1 MVNKRFMNKSMASAI
16 SGIIFSSPILA
27 NTNAMETSK
36 VEGVIKTT
44 IETNREENQSIII
57 ERGGVLTEDDFC
69 EIYNIYETN
78 LSKGIELTD
87 NEILTLL
94 VKKINDKENQPSTYA
109 YNILGKNATKEELLL
124 VVKYPTQSV
133 KIFNNSSTASNTA
146 SSLYKAETL
155 YLGNGDAFRHA
166 YWNALNVKSVG
177 ADIAKAFANAHESET
192 PEGNDKTMDLRNNTV
207 GRNIG
212 RIYSNSSNATIKNKV
227 IEAVNQGRLYRLYN
241 NNIKGKLINRFLRE
255 KIKMKKRS
263 IVIIVIIAIISFTA
277 ANMLNGNR
285 VTLIINNETSKNID
299 YLKLNYTGLKKD
311 IDIPVIKSNDN
322 IKYKV
327 DIDNDFRE
335 GSMNIYY
342 VDANNKKV
350 KFIVVGY
357 FEKGYKDTINVSIK
371 EINDEI
377 EITTN

>member
-78 LSKGIELTD
+78 LAKGIELTD

-94 VKKINDKENQPSTYA
+94 VKKINDKENQPSTYD

-124 VVKYPTQSV
+124 VAKYPTQSV

-241 NNIKGKLINRFLRE
+241 NNIKGKLI
-255 KIKMKKRS
+255 
-263 IVIIVIIAIISFTA
+263 
-277 ANMLNGNR
+277 
-285 VTLIINNETSKNID
+285 
-299 YLKLNYTGLKKD
+299 
-311 IDIPVIKSNDN
+311 
-322 IKYKV
+322 
-327 DIDNDFRE
+327 
-335 GSMNIYY
+335 
-342 VDANNKKV
+342 
-350 KFIVVGY
+350 
-357 FEKGYKDTINVSIK
+357 
-371 EINDEI
+371 
-377 EITTN
+377 TTDSSGRK

>member
-1 MVNKRFMNKSMASAI
+1 MVNKRFMNKSMASVI

-57 ERGGVLTEDDFC
+57 ERGGVLTEYDFC

-78 LSKGIELTD
+78 LAKGIELTD

-124 VVKYPTQSV
+124 VAKYPTQSV

-166 YWNALNVKSVG
+166 YWNALNLKSVG

-241 NNIKGKLINRFLRE
+241 NNIKEKLI
-255 KIKMKKRS
+255 
-263 IVIIVIIAIISFTA
+263 
-277 ANMLNGNR
+277 
-285 VTLIINNETSKNID
+285 
-299 YLKLNYTGLKKD
+299 
-311 IDIPVIKSNDN
+311 
-322 IKYKV
+322 
-327 DIDNDFRE
+327 
-335 GSMNIYY
+335 
-342 VDANNKKV
+342 
-350 KFIVVGY
+350 
-357 FEKGYKDTINVSIK
+357 
-371 EINDEI
+371 
-377 EITTN
+377 TTDS

>member
-94 VKKINDKENQPSTYA
+94 VKKINDKENQPSTYD

-124 VVKYPTQSV
+124 VAKYPTQSV

-166 YWNALNVKSVG
+166 YWNALNLKSVG

-227 IEAVNQGRLYRLYN
+227 IEAVNQDRLYRLYN
-241 NNIKGKLINRFLRE
+241 NNIKGKLI
-255 KIKMKKRS
+255 
-263 IVIIVIIAIISFTA
+263 
-277 ANMLNGNR
+277 
-285 VTLIINNETSKNID
+285 
-299 YLKLNYTGLKKD
+299 
-311 IDIPVIKSNDN
+311 
-322 IKYKV
+322 
-327 DIDNDFRE
+327 
-335 GSMNIYY
+335 
-342 VDANNKKV
+342 
-350 KFIVVGY
+350 
-357 FEKGYKDTINVSIK
+357 
-371 EINDEI
+371 
-377 EITTN
+377 TTDS

>member
-78 LSKGIELTD
+78 LAKGIELTD

-94 VKKINDKENQPSTYA
+94 VKKINDKENQPSTYD

-124 VVKYPTQSV
+124 VAKYPTQSV

-166 YWNALNVKSVG
+166 YWNALNLKSVG

-241 NNIKGKLINRFLRE
+241 NNIKEKLI
-255 KIKMKKRS
+255 
-263 IVIIVIIAIISFTA
+263 
-277 ANMLNGNR
+277 
-285 VTLIINNETSKNID
+285 
-299 YLKLNYTGLKKD
+299 
-311 IDIPVIKSNDN
+311 
-322 IKYKV
+322 
-327 DIDNDFRE
+327 
-335 GSMNIYY
+335 
-342 VDANNKKV
+342 
-350 KFIVVGY
+350 
-357 FEKGYKDTINVSIK
+357 
-371 EINDEI
+371 
-377 EITTN
+377 TTDS

>member
-1 MVNKRFMNKSMASAI
+1 MVNKRFMNKTIASAI

-241 NNIKGKLINRFLRE
+241 NNIKEKLI
-255 KIKMKKRS
+255 
-263 IVIIVIIAIISFTA
+263 
-277 ANMLNGNR
+277 
-285 VTLIINNETSKNID
+285 
-299 YLKLNYTGLKKD
+299 
-311 IDIPVIKSNDN
+311 
-322 IKYKV
+322 
-327 DIDNDFRE
+327 
-335 GSMNIYY
+335 
-342 VDANNKKV
+342 
-350 KFIVVGY
+350 
-357 FEKGYKDTINVSIK
+357 
-371 EINDEI
+371 
-377 EITTN
+377 TTDS

>member
-78 LSKGIELTD
+78 LAKGIELTD

-241 NNIKGKLINRFLRE
+241 NNIKGKLI
-255 KIKMKKRS
+255 
-263 IVIIVIIAIISFTA
+263 T
-277 ANMLNGNR
+277 
-285 VTLIINNETSKNID
+285 TD
-299 YLKLNYTGLKKD
+299 YSGRK
-311 IDIPVIKSNDN
+311 
-322 IKYKV
+322 
-327 DIDNDFRE
+327 
-335 GSMNIYY
+335 
-342 VDANNKKV
+342 
-350 KFIVVGY
+350 
-357 FEKGYKDTINVSIK
+357 
-371 EINDEI
+371 
-377 EITTN
+377 

>member
-109 YNILGKNATKEELLL
+109 YNLLGKNATKEELLL

-207 GRNIG
+207 CRNIG

-241 NNIKGKLINRFLRE
+241 NNIKEKLI
-255 KIKMKKRS
+255 
-263 IVIIVIIAIISFTA
+263 
-277 ANMLNGNR
+277 
-285 VTLIINNETSKNID
+285 
-299 YLKLNYTGLKKD
+299 
-311 IDIPVIKSNDN
+311 
-322 IKYKV
+322 
-327 DIDNDFRE
+327 
-335 GSMNIYY
+335 
-342 VDANNKKV
+342 
-350 KFIVVGY
+350 
-357 FEKGYKDTINVSIK
+357 
-371 EINDEI
+371 
-377 EITTN
+377 TTDS

>member
-94 VKKINDKENQPSTYA
+94 VKKINDKENQPSTYD

-124 VVKYPTQSV
+124 VAKYPTQSV

-166 YWNALNVKSVG
+166 YWNALNLKSVG

-241 NNIKGKLINRFLRE
+241 NNIKGKLI
-255 KIKMKKRS
+255 
-263 IVIIVIIAIISFTA
+263 
-277 ANMLNGNR
+277 
-285 VTLIINNETSKNID
+285 
-299 YLKLNYTGLKKD
+299 
-311 IDIPVIKSNDN
+311 
-322 IKYKV
+322 
-327 DIDNDFRE
+327 
-335 GSMNIYY
+335 
-342 VDANNKKV
+342 
-350 KFIVVGY
+350 
-357 FEKGYKDTINVSIK
+357 
-371 EINDEI
+371 
-377 EITTN
+377 TTDS

>member
-1 MVNKRFMNKSMASAI
+1 MVNKRFMNKTIASAI

-94 VKKINDKENQPSTYA
+94 VKKINDKENQPSTYD

-124 VVKYPTQSV
+124 VAKYPTQSV

-241 NNIKGKLINRFLRE
+241 NNIKEKLI
-255 KIKMKKRS
+255 
-263 IVIIVIIAIISFTA
+263 
-277 ANMLNGNR
+277 
-285 VTLIINNETSKNID
+285 
-299 YLKLNYTGLKKD
+299 
-311 IDIPVIKSNDN
+311 
-322 IKYKV
+322 
-327 DIDNDFRE
+327 
-335 GSMNIYY
+335 
-342 VDANNKKV
+342 
-350 KFIVVGY
+350 
-357 FEKGYKDTINVSIK
+357 
-371 EINDEI
+371 
-377 EITTN
+377 TTDS

>member
-1 MVNKRFMNKSMASAI
+1 MNKSMASAI

-57 ERGGVLTEDDFC
+57 ERGGVLTEYDFC

-78 LSKGIELTD
+78 LAKGIQLTD

-94 VKKINDKENQPSTYA
+94 VKKINDKENQPSTYD

-124 VVKYPTQSV
+124 VAKYPTQSV

-166 YWNALNVKSVG
+166 YWNALNLKSVG

-241 NNIKGKLINRFLRE
+241 NNIKEKLI
-255 KIKMKKRS
+255 
-263 IVIIVIIAIISFTA
+263 
-277 ANMLNGNR
+277 
-285 VTLIINNETSKNID
+285 
-299 YLKLNYTGLKKD
+299 
-311 IDIPVIKSNDN
+311 
-322 IKYKV
+322 
-327 DIDNDFRE
+327 
-335 GSMNIYY
+335 
-342 VDANNKKV
+342 
-350 KFIVVGY
+350 
-357 FEKGYKDTINVSIK
+357 
-371 EINDEI
+371 
-377 EITTN
+377 TTDS

>member
-1 MVNKRFMNKSMASAI
+1 MNKAMASAI

-109 YNILGKNATKEELLL
+109 YNLLGKNATKEELLL
-124 VVKYPTQSV
+124 VAKYPTQSV

-241 NNIKGKLINRFLRE
+241 NNIKGKLI
-255 KIKMKKRS
+255 
-263 IVIIVIIAIISFTA
+263 
-277 ANMLNGNR
+277 
-285 VTLIINNETSKNID
+285 
-299 YLKLNYTGLKKD
+299 
-311 IDIPVIKSNDN
+311 
-322 IKYKV
+322 
-327 DIDNDFRE
+327 
-335 GSMNIYY
+335 
-342 VDANNKKV
+342 
-350 KFIVVGY
+350 
-357 FEKGYKDTINVSIK
+357 
-371 EINDEI
+371 
-377 EITTN
+377 TTDSSGRK

>member
-94 VKKINDKENQPSTYA
+94 VKKINDKENQPSTYD

-124 VVKYPTQSV
+124 VAKYPTQSV

-166 YWNALNVKSVG
+166 YWNALNLKSVG

-241 NNIKGKLINRFLRE
+241 NNIKGKLI
-255 KIKMKKRS
+255 
-263 IVIIVIIAIISFTA
+263 
-277 ANMLNGNR
+277 
-285 VTLIINNETSKNID
+285 
-299 YLKLNYTGLKKD
+299 
-311 IDIPVIKSNDN
+311 
-322 IKYKV
+322 
-327 DIDNDFRE
+327 
-335 GSMNIYY
+335 
-342 VDANNKKV
+342 
-350 KFIVVGY
+350 
-357 FEKGYKDTINVSIK
+357 
-371 EINDEI
+371 
-377 EITTN
+377 TTDSSGRK

>member
-241 NNIKGKLINRFLRE
+241 NNIKEKLI
-255 KIKMKKRS
+255 
-263 IVIIVIIAIISFTA
+263 
-277 ANMLNGNR
+277 
-285 VTLIINNETSKNID
+285 TSD
-299 YLKLNYTGLKKD
+299 
-311 IDIPVIKSNDN
+311 S
-322 IKYKV
+322 
-327 DIDNDFRE
+327 
-335 GSMNIYY
+335 
-342 VDANNKKV
+342 
-350 KFIVVGY
+350 
-357 FEKGYKDTINVSIK
+357 
-371 EINDEI
+371 
-377 EITTN
+377 

>member
-1 MVNKRFMNKSMASAI
+1 MVNKRFMNKTIASAI

-78 LSKGIELTD
+78 LAKGIELTD

-124 VVKYPTQSV
+124 VAKYPTQSV

-241 NNIKGKLINRFLRE
+241 NNIKGKLI
-255 KIKMKKRS
+255 
-263 IVIIVIIAIISFTA
+263 
-277 ANMLNGNR
+277 
-285 VTLIINNETSKNID
+285 
-299 YLKLNYTGLKKD
+299 
-311 IDIPVIKSNDN
+311 
-322 IKYKV
+322 
-327 DIDNDFRE
+327 
-335 GSMNIYY
+335 
-342 VDANNKKV
+342 
-350 KFIVVGY
+350 
-357 FEKGYKDTINVSIK
+357 
-371 EINDEI
+371 
-377 EITTN
+377 TTDSSGRK

>member
-1 MVNKRFMNKSMASAI
+1 MNKAMASAI

-57 ERGGVLTEDDFC
+57 ERGGVLTEYDFC

-78 LSKGIELTD
+78 LAKGIELTD

-124 VVKYPTQSV
+124 VAKYPTQSV

-241 NNIKGKLINRFLRE
+241 NNIKGKLI
-255 KIKMKKRS
+255 
-263 IVIIVIIAIISFTA
+263 
-277 ANMLNGNR
+277 
-285 VTLIINNETSKNID
+285 
-299 YLKLNYTGLKKD
+299 
-311 IDIPVIKSNDN
+311 
-322 IKYKV
+322 
-327 DIDNDFRE
+327 
-335 GSMNIYY
+335 
-342 VDANNKKV
+342 
-350 KFIVVGY
+350 
-357 FEKGYKDTINVSIK
+357 
-371 EINDEI
+371 
-377 EITTN
+377 TTDSSGRK

>member
-44 IETNREENQSIII
+44 IETNREENQ
-57 ERGGVLTEDDFC
+57 
-69 EIYNIYETN
+69 
-78 LSKGIELTD
+78 
-87 NEILTLL
+87 
-94 VKKINDKENQPSTYA
+94 PSTYA

-124 VVKYPTQSV
+124 VAKYPTQSV

-241 NNIKGKLINRFLRE
+241 NNIKGKLI
-255 KIKMKKRS
+255 
-263 IVIIVIIAIISFTA
+263 
-277 ANMLNGNR
+277 
-285 VTLIINNETSKNID
+285 
-299 YLKLNYTGLKKD
+299 
-311 IDIPVIKSNDN
+311 
-322 IKYKV
+322 
-327 DIDNDFRE
+327 
-335 GSMNIYY
+335 
-342 VDANNKKV
+342 
-350 KFIVVGY
+350 
-357 FEKGYKDTINVSIK
+357 
-371 EINDEI
+371 
-377 EITTN
+377 TTDS

>member
-1 MVNKRFMNKSMASAI
+1 MNKAMASAI
-16 SGIIFSSPILA
+16 SGIIFSSSILA

-57 ERGGVLTEDDFC
+57 ERGGVLTEYDFC

-78 LSKGIELTD
+78 LAKGIQLTD

-109 YNILGKNATKEELLL
+109 YNLLGKNATKEELLL
-124 VVKYPTQSV
+124 VAKYPTQSV

-241 NNIKGKLINRFLRE
+241 NNIKGKLI
-255 KIKMKKRS
+255 
-263 IVIIVIIAIISFTA
+263 
-277 ANMLNGNR
+277 
-285 VTLIINNETSKNID
+285 
-299 YLKLNYTGLKKD
+299 
-311 IDIPVIKSNDN
+311 
-322 IKYKV
+322 
-327 DIDNDFRE
+327 
-335 GSMNIYY
+335 
-342 VDANNKKV
+342 
-350 KFIVVGY
+350 
-357 FEKGYKDTINVSIK
+357 
-371 EINDEI
+371 
-377 EITTN
+377 TTDSSGRK

>member
-1 MVNKRFMNKSMASAI
+1 MNKAMASAI

-57 ERGGVLTEDDFC
+57 ERGGVLTEYDFC

-78 LSKGIELTD
+78 LAKGIQLTD

-94 VKKINDKENQPSTYA
+94 VKKINDKENQPSTYD

-124 VVKYPTQSV
+124 VAKYPTQSV

-166 YWNALNVKSVG
+166 YWNALNLKSVG

-241 NNIKGKLINRFLRE
+241 NNIKEKLI
-255 KIKMKKRS
+255 
-263 IVIIVIIAIISFTA
+263 
-277 ANMLNGNR
+277 
-285 VTLIINNETSKNID
+285 
-299 YLKLNYTGLKKD
+299 
-311 IDIPVIKSNDN
+311 
-322 IKYKV
+322 
-327 DIDNDFRE
+327 
-335 GSMNIYY
+335 
-342 VDANNKKV
+342 
-350 KFIVVGY
+350 
-357 FEKGYKDTINVSIK
+357 
-371 EINDEI
+371 
-377 EITTN
+377 TTDS

>member
-1 MVNKRFMNKSMASAI
+1 MVNKRFMNKTIASAI

-78 LSKGIELTD
+78 LAKGIELTD

-166 YWNALNVKSVG
+166 YWNALNLKSVG

-241 NNIKGKLINRFLRE
+241 NNIKGKLI
-255 KIKMKKRS
+255 
-263 IVIIVIIAIISFTA
+263 
-277 ANMLNGNR
+277 
-285 VTLIINNETSKNID
+285 
-299 YLKLNYTGLKKD
+299 
-311 IDIPVIKSNDN
+311 
-322 IKYKV
+322 
-327 DIDNDFRE
+327 
-335 GSMNIYY
+335 
-342 VDANNKKV
+342 
-350 KFIVVGY
+350 
-357 FEKGYKDTINVSIK
+357 
-371 EINDEI
+371 
-377 EITTN
+377 TTDS

>member
-124 VVKYPTQSV
+124 VAKYPTQSV

-241 NNIKGKLINRFLRE
+241 NNIKGKLI
-255 KIKMKKRS
+255 
-263 IVIIVIIAIISFTA
+263 
-277 ANMLNGNR
+277 
-285 VTLIINNETSKNID
+285 
-299 YLKLNYTGLKKD
+299 
-311 IDIPVIKSNDN
+311 
-322 IKYKV
+322 
-327 DIDNDFRE
+327 
-335 GSMNIYY
+335 
-342 VDANNKKV
+342 
-350 KFIVVGY
+350 
-357 FEKGYKDTINVSIK
+357 
-371 EINDEI
+371 
-377 EITTN
+377 TTDSSGRK

>member
-1 MVNKRFMNKSMASAI
+1 MNKAMASAI

-94 VKKINDKENQPSTYA
+94 VKKINDKENQPSTYD

-124 VVKYPTQSV
+124 VAKYPTQSV

-166 YWNALNVKSVG
+166 YWNALNLKSVG

-241 NNIKGKLINRFLRE
+241 NNIKGKLI
-255 KIKMKKRS
+255 
-263 IVIIVIIAIISFTA
+263 
-277 ANMLNGNR
+277 
-285 VTLIINNETSKNID
+285 
-299 YLKLNYTGLKKD
+299 
-311 IDIPVIKSNDN
+311 
-322 IKYKV
+322 
-327 DIDNDFRE
+327 
-335 GSMNIYY
+335 
-342 VDANNKKV
+342 
-350 KFIVVGY
+350 
-357 FEKGYKDTINVSIK
+357 
-371 EINDEI
+371 
-377 EITTN
+377 TTDS

>member
-1 MVNKRFMNKSMASAI
+1 MVNKRFMNKFMASAI

-57 ERGGVLTEDDFC
+57 ERGWVLTEDDFC

-78 LSKGIELTD
+78 LAKGIELTD

-94 VKKINDKENQPSTYA
+94 VKKINDKEHQPSTYA

-124 VVKYPTQSV
+124 VAKYPTQSV

-241 NNIKGKLINRFLRE
+241 NNIKGKLI
-255 KIKMKKRS
+255 
-263 IVIIVIIAIISFTA
+263 T
-277 ANMLNGNR
+277 
-285 VTLIINNETSKNID
+285 TD
-299 YLKLNYTGLKKD
+299 YSGRK
-311 IDIPVIKSNDN
+311 
-322 IKYKV
+322 
-327 DIDNDFRE
+327 
-335 GSMNIYY
+335 
-342 VDANNKKV
+342 
-350 KFIVVGY
+350 
-357 FEKGYKDTINVSIK
+357 
-371 EINDEI
+371 
-377 EITTN
+377 

>member
-1 MVNKRFMNKSMASAI
+1 MASAI

-57 ERGGVLTEDDFC
+57 ERGGVLTEYDFC

-94 VKKINDKENQPSTYA
+94 VKKINDKENQPSTYD

-124 VVKYPTQSV
+124 VAKYPTQSV

-241 NNIKGKLINRFLRE
+241 NNIKEKLI
-255 KIKMKKRS
+255 
-263 IVIIVIIAIISFTA
+263 
-277 ANMLNGNR
+277 
-285 VTLIINNETSKNID
+285 
-299 YLKLNYTGLKKD
+299 
-311 IDIPVIKSNDN
+311 
-322 IKYKV
+322 
-327 DIDNDFRE
+327 
-335 GSMNIYY
+335 
-342 VDANNKKV
+342 
-350 KFIVVGY
+350 
-357 FEKGYKDTINVSIK
+357 
-371 EINDEI
+371 
-377 EITTN
+377 TTDS

>member
-1 MVNKRFMNKSMASAI
+1 MVNKRFMSKAMALAI
-16 SGIIFSSPILA
+16 CGIIFSSPILA
-27 NTNAMETSK
+27 STNAMETSK

-44 IETNREENQSIII
+44 TETNREENQSIII
-57 ERGGVLTEDDFC
+57 ERGEVLTEDDFC

-78 LSKGIELTD
+78 LAKGIELTD

-109 YNILGKNATKEELLL
+109 YNIFGKNATKEELLL
-124 VVKYPTQSV
+124 VAKYPTQSV
-133 KIFNNSSTASNTA
+133 KVFNNSSTASSTA

-241 NNIKGKLINRFLRE
+241 NNIKGKLIATDSSGR
-255 KIKMKKRS
+255 K
-263 IVIIVIIAIISFTA
+263 
-277 ANMLNGNR
+277 
-285 VTLIINNETSKNID
+285 
-299 YLKLNYTGLKKD
+299 
-311 IDIPVIKSNDN
+311 
-322 IKYKV
+322 
-327 DIDNDFRE
+327 
-335 GSMNIYY
+335 
-342 VDANNKKV
+342 
-350 KFIVVGY
+350 
-357 FEKGYKDTINVSIK
+357 
-371 EINDEI
+371 
-377 EITTN
+377 

>member
-94 VKKINDKENQPSTYA
+94 VKKINDKENQPSTYD

-166 YWNALNVKSVG
+166 YWNALNLKSVG

-241 NNIKGKLINRFLRE
+241 NNIKEKLI
-255 KIKMKKRS
+255 
-263 IVIIVIIAIISFTA
+263 
-277 ANMLNGNR
+277 
-285 VTLIINNETSKNID
+285 
-299 YLKLNYTGLKKD
+299 
-311 IDIPVIKSNDN
+311 
-322 IKYKV
+322 
-327 DIDNDFRE
+327 
-335 GSMNIYY
+335 
-342 VDANNKKV
+342 
-350 KFIVVGY
+350 
-357 FEKGYKDTINVSIK
+357 
-371 EINDEI
+371 
-377 EITTN
+377 TTDS

>member
-109 YNILGKNATKEELLL
+109 YNIFGKNATKEELLL
-124 VVKYPTQSV
+124 VAKYPTQSV
-133 KIFNNSSTASNTA
+133 KVFNNSSTASSTA

-241 NNIKGKLINRFLRE
+241 NNIKEKLI
-255 KIKMKKRS
+255 
-263 IVIIVIIAIISFTA
+263 
-277 ANMLNGNR
+277 
-285 VTLIINNETSKNID
+285 
-299 YLKLNYTGLKKD
+299 
-311 IDIPVIKSNDN
+311 
-322 IKYKV
+322 
-327 DIDNDFRE
+327 
-335 GSMNIYY
+335 
-342 VDANNKKV
+342 
-350 KFIVVGY
+350 
-357 FEKGYKDTINVSIK
+357 
-371 EINDEI
+371 
-377 EITTN
+377 TTDS

>member
-57 ERGGVLTEDDFC
+57 ERGGVLTEYDFC

-78 LSKGIELTD
+78 LAKGIELTD

-124 VVKYPTQSV
+124 VAKYPTQSV

-241 NNIKGKLINRFLRE
+241 NNIKGKLI
-255 KIKMKKRS
+255 
-263 IVIIVIIAIISFTA
+263 
-277 ANMLNGNR
+277 
-285 VTLIINNETSKNID
+285 
-299 YLKLNYTGLKKD
+299 
-311 IDIPVIKSNDN
+311 
-322 IKYKV
+322 
-327 DIDNDFRE
+327 
-335 GSMNIYY
+335 
-342 VDANNKKV
+342 
-350 KFIVVGY
+350 
-357 FEKGYKDTINVSIK
+357 
-371 EINDEI
+371 
-377 EITTN
+377 TTDS

>member
-1 MVNKRFMNKSMASAI
+1 MNKAMASAI

-57 ERGGVLTEDDFC
+57 ERGGVLTEYDFC

-78 LSKGIELTD
+78 LAKGIQLTD

-109 YNILGKNATKEELLL
+109 YNLLGKNATKEELLL
-124 VVKYPTQSV
+124 VAKYPTQSV

-166 YWNALNVKSVG
+166 YWNALNLKSVG

-241 NNIKGKLINRFLRE
+241 NNIKGKLI
-255 KIKMKKRS
+255 
-263 IVIIVIIAIISFTA
+263 
-277 ANMLNGNR
+277 
-285 VTLIINNETSKNID
+285 
-299 YLKLNYTGLKKD
+299 
-311 IDIPVIKSNDN
+311 
-322 IKYKV
+322 
-327 DIDNDFRE
+327 
-335 GSMNIYY
+335 
-342 VDANNKKV
+342 
-350 KFIVVGY
+350 
-357 FEKGYKDTINVSIK
+357 
-371 EINDEI
+371 
-377 EITTN
+377 TTDSSGRK

>member
-1 MVNKRFMNKSMASAI
+1 MNKSMASAI

-57 ERGGVLTEDDFC
+57 ERGGVLTEYDFC

-78 LSKGIELTD
+78 LAKGIQLTD

-109 YNILGKNATKEELLL
+109 YNLLGKNATKEELLL
-124 VVKYPTQSV
+124 VAKYPTQSV

-166 YWNALNVKSVG
+166 YWNALNLKSVG

-241 NNIKGKLINRFLRE
+241 NNIKEKLI
-255 KIKMKKRS
+255 
-263 IVIIVIIAIISFTA
+263 
-277 ANMLNGNR
+277 
-285 VTLIINNETSKNID
+285 
-299 YLKLNYTGLKKD
+299 
-311 IDIPVIKSNDN
+311 
-322 IKYKV
+322 
-327 DIDNDFRE
+327 
-335 GSMNIYY
+335 
-342 VDANNKKV
+342 
-350 KFIVVGY
+350 
-357 FEKGYKDTINVSIK
+357 
-371 EINDEI
+371 
-377 EITTN
+377 TTDS

>member
-57 ERGGVLTEDDFC
+57 ERGGVLTEDEFL

-78 LSKGIELTD
+78 LAKVIELTD

-124 VVKYPTQSV
+124 VAKYPTQSV

-241 NNIKGKLINRFLRE
+241 NNIKGKLI
-255 KIKMKKRS
+255 
-263 IVIIVIIAIISFTA
+263 
-277 ANMLNGNR
+277 
-285 VTLIINNETSKNID
+285 
-299 YLKLNYTGLKKD
+299 
-311 IDIPVIKSNDN
+311 
-322 IKYKV
+322 
-327 DIDNDFRE
+327 
-335 GSMNIYY
+335 
-342 VDANNKKV
+342 
-350 KFIVVGY
+350 
-357 FEKGYKDTINVSIK
+357 
-371 EINDEI
+371 
-377 EITTN
+377 TTDS

>member
-1 MVNKRFMNKSMASAI
+1 MVNKRFMNKTIASAI

-78 LSKGIELTD
+78 LAKGIELTD

-109 YNILGKNATKEELLL
+109 YNLLGKNATKEELLL
-124 VVKYPTQSV
+124 VAKYPTQSV

-241 NNIKGKLINRFLRE
+241 NNIKGKLI
-255 KIKMKKRS
+255 
-263 IVIIVIIAIISFTA
+263 
-277 ANMLNGNR
+277 
-285 VTLIINNETSKNID
+285 
-299 YLKLNYTGLKKD
+299 
-311 IDIPVIKSNDN
+311 
-322 IKYKV
+322 
-327 DIDNDFRE
+327 
-335 GSMNIYY
+335 
-342 VDANNKKV
+342 
-350 KFIVVGY
+350 
-357 FEKGYKDTINVSIK
+357 
-371 EINDEI
+371 
-377 EITTN
+377 TTDS

>member
-1 MVNKRFMNKSMASAI
+1 MNKAMASAI

-57 ERGGVLTEDDFC
+57 ERGGVLTEYDFC

-78 LSKGIELTD
+78 LAKGIQLTD

-124 VVKYPTQSV
+124 VAKYPTQSV

-166 YWNALNVKSVG
+166 YWNALNLKSVG

-241 NNIKGKLINRFLRE
+241 NNIKGKLI
-255 KIKMKKRS
+255 
-263 IVIIVIIAIISFTA
+263 
-277 ANMLNGNR
+277 
-285 VTLIINNETSKNID
+285 
-299 YLKLNYTGLKKD
+299 
-311 IDIPVIKSNDN
+311 
-322 IKYKV
+322 
-327 DIDNDFRE
+327 
-335 GSMNIYY
+335 
-342 VDANNKKV
+342 
-350 KFIVVGY
+350 
-357 FEKGYKDTINVSIK
+357 
-371 EINDEI
+371 
-377 EITTN
+377 TTDS

>member
-1 MVNKRFMNKSMASAI
+1 MVNKRFMNKSMASVI

-78 LSKGIELTD
+78 LAKGIELTD

-124 VVKYPTQSV
+124 VAKYPTQSV

-241 NNIKGKLINRFLRE
+241 NNIKGKLI
-255 KIKMKKRS
+255 
-263 IVIIVIIAIISFTA
+263 
-277 ANMLNGNR
+277 
-285 VTLIINNETSKNID
+285 
-299 YLKLNYTGLKKD
+299 
-311 IDIPVIKSNDN
+311 
-322 IKYKV
+322 
-327 DIDNDFRE
+327 
-335 GSMNIYY
+335 
-342 VDANNKKV
+342 
-350 KFIVVGY
+350 
-357 FEKGYKDTINVSIK
+357 
-371 EINDEI
+371 
-377 EITTN
+377 TTDSSGRK

>member
-94 VKKINDKENQPSTYA
+94 VKKINDKENQPSTYD

-124 VVKYPTQSV
+124 VAKYPTQSV

-241 NNIKGKLINRFLRE
+241 NNIKGKLI
-255 KIKMKKRS
+255 
-263 IVIIVIIAIISFTA
+263 
-277 ANMLNGNR
+277 
-285 VTLIINNETSKNID
+285 
-299 YLKLNYTGLKKD
+299 
-311 IDIPVIKSNDN
+311 
-322 IKYKV
+322 
-327 DIDNDFRE
+327 
-335 GSMNIYY
+335 
-342 VDANNKKV
+342 
-350 KFIVVGY
+350 
-357 FEKGYKDTINVSIK
+357 
-371 EINDEI
+371 
-377 EITTN
+377 TTDS

>member
-1 MVNKRFMNKSMASAI
+1 MNKSMASAI

-57 ERGGVLTEDDFC
+57 ERVGVLTEDDFC

-78 LSKGIELTD
+78 LAKGIQLTD

-124 VVKYPTQSV
+124 VAKYPTQSV

-241 NNIKGKLINRFLRE
+241 NNIKGKLI
-255 KIKMKKRS
+255 
-263 IVIIVIIAIISFTA
+263 
-277 ANMLNGNR
+277 
-285 VTLIINNETSKNID
+285 
-299 YLKLNYTGLKKD
+299 
-311 IDIPVIKSNDN
+311 
-322 IKYKV
+322 
-327 DIDNDFRE
+327 
-335 GSMNIYY
+335 
-342 VDANNKKV
+342 
-350 KFIVVGY
+350 
-357 FEKGYKDTINVSIK
+357 
-371 EINDEI
+371 
-377 EITTN
+377 TTDS

>member
-1 MVNKRFMNKSMASAI
+1 MVNKRFMNKTIASAI

-78 LSKGIELTD
+78 LAKGIELTD

-124 VVKYPTQSV
+124 VAKYPTQSV

-241 NNIKGKLINRFLRE
+241 NNIKGKLI
-255 KIKMKKRS
+255 
-263 IVIIVIIAIISFTA
+263 
-277 ANMLNGNR
+277 
-285 VTLIINNETSKNID
+285 
-299 YLKLNYTGLKKD
+299 
-311 IDIPVIKSNDN
+311 
-322 IKYKV
+322 
-327 DIDNDFRE
+327 
-335 GSMNIYY
+335 
-342 VDANNKKV
+342 
-350 KFIVVGY
+350 
-357 FEKGYKDTINVSIK
+357 
-371 EINDEI
+371 
-377 EITTN
+377 TTDS

>member
-1 MVNKRFMNKSMASAI
+1 MNKSMASAI

-57 ERGGVLTEDDFC
+57 ERGGVLTEYDFC

-78 LSKGIELTD
+78 LAKGIQLTD

-109 YNILGKNATKEELLL
+109 YNLLGKNATKEELLL
-124 VVKYPTQSV
+124 VAKYPTQSV

-241 NNIKGKLINRFLRE
+241 NNIKGKLI
-255 KIKMKKRS
+255 
-263 IVIIVIIAIISFTA
+263 
-277 ANMLNGNR
+277 
-285 VTLIINNETSKNID
+285 
-299 YLKLNYTGLKKD
+299 
-311 IDIPVIKSNDN
+311 
-322 IKYKV
+322 
-327 DIDNDFRE
+327 
-335 GSMNIYY
+335 
-342 VDANNKKV
+342 
-350 KFIVVGY
+350 
-357 FEKGYKDTINVSIK
+357 
-371 EINDEI
+371 
-377 EITTN
+377 TTDS

>member
-1 MVNKRFMNKSMASAI
+1 MVNKRFMSKAMALAI
-16 SGIIFSSPILA
+16 CGIIFSSPILA
-27 NTNAMETSK
+27 STNAMETSK

-44 IETNREENQSIII
+44 TETNREENQSIII
-57 ERGGVLTEDDFC
+57 ERGEVLTEDDFC

-78 LSKGIELTD
+78 LAKGIELTD

-109 YNILGKNATKEELLL
+109 YNIFGKNATKEELLL
-124 VVKYPTQSV
+124 VAKYPTQSV
-133 KIFNNSSTASNTA
+133 KVFNNSSTASSTA

-166 YWNALNVKSVG
+166 YWNALNLKSVG

-241 NNIKGKLINRFLRE
+241 NNIKGKLIATDSSGR
-255 KIKMKKRS
+255 K
-263 IVIIVIIAIISFTA
+263 
-277 ANMLNGNR
+277 
-285 VTLIINNETSKNID
+285 
-299 YLKLNYTGLKKD
+299 
-311 IDIPVIKSNDN
+311 
-322 IKYKV
+322 
-327 DIDNDFRE
+327 
-335 GSMNIYY
+335 
-342 VDANNKKV
+342 
-350 KFIVVGY
+350 
-357 FEKGYKDTINVSIK
+357 
-371 EINDEI
+371 
-377 EITTN
+377 

>member
-241 NNIKGKLINRFLRE
+241 NNIKEKLI
-255 KIKMKKRS
+255 
-263 IVIIVIIAIISFTA
+263 
-277 ANMLNGNR
+277 
-285 VTLIINNETSKNID
+285 
-299 YLKLNYTGLKKD
+299 
-311 IDIPVIKSNDN
+311 
-322 IKYKV
+322 
-327 DIDNDFRE
+327 
-335 GSMNIYY
+335 
-342 VDANNKKV
+342 
-350 KFIVVGY
+350 
-357 FEKGYKDTINVSIK
+357 
-371 EINDEI
+371 
-377 EITTN
+377 TTDS